1 MRDFALVSIKKRADV
16 QSASYSNLLLGNA
29 ANILGV
35 CP

>member
-1 MRDFALVSIKKRADV
+1 MRNFALESIKNRADT
-16 QSASYSNLLLGNA
+16 QSASHSHPLLGNA

>member
-1 MRDFALVSIKKRADV
+1 MRDLALALIKKSADIH
-16 QSASYSNLLLGNA
+16 SASHSHSLLGNA